1 MLIDIALVRP
11 KPIVSGLFQFS
22 IGDAQVFYNLYENHE
37 EKKFQ
42 FSIGDAG
49 FRGVL
54 YVWVFKFF
62 VCVLACWCLGWVV
75 WVAVSCL

>member
-1 MLIDIALVRP
+1 MFIL
-11 KPIVSGLFQFS
+11 
-22 IGDAQVFYNLYENHE
+22 EM
-37 EKKFQ
+37 FQ

-54 YVWVFKFF
+54 NVWVFKFF
-62 VCVLACWCLGWVV
+62 VRFGVLVLGWVV